1 MNKKLSALA
10 LMAIG
15 TAMMAADYSSI
26 VQEGA
31 KGAGAAAAGI
41 GMGLIHGVGLFPLGV
56 LTGIVGFAW
65 FIYEQKVDQEKKG
78 WGKLAMAIILGM
90 SLGIF
95 VNFFALRAIGTMFF
109 DDASCGTQIFT
120 AYWKDAAKTG
130 ASAATSTSYNFGQGV
145 AGLGCLN

>member
-1 MNKKLSALA
+1 MKRKVYAMGLVFA
-10 LMAIG
+10 G
-15 TAMMAADYSSI
+15 TAMVAADYSTI

-41 GMGLIHGVGLFPLGV
+41 GMGLIHGIGLVPLGI
-56 LTGIVGFAW
+56 LMGIIGFAW

-78 WGKLAMAIILGM
+78 WGKLAMAIILGA

-95 VNFFALRAIGTMFF
+95 VNFFLLRAVGTMFF
-109 DDASCGTQIFT
+109 DDATCGTQIFT

-130 ASAATSTSYNFGQGV
+130 ASAATATTYNFGQGI